1 MRQQARTLYEQDQWG
16 RLHRIPDLT
25 APENEWEGA
34 PRLFMGR
41 TVEGNVWHFRHDLSV
56 ALVNELDALCRREP
70 PLSAGESQ
78 LAPAIRALLGNSEEW
93 RGPAYLIPPQ
103 RETGQ
108 AVEIT
113 SATAEYLLPHFP
125 GTAQRSWQ
133 GHCGPITAVVKD
145 GQAVA
150 VCSCVR
156 QSSAAAEAGVFTL
169 EQHRGHGYAA
179 QVTALWANL
188 VYQRKILPFYSTS
201 WENTASQGV
210 ASKLNAQLFGE
221 DWSIR

>member
-16 RLHRIPDLT
+16 RLYRIPDLT
-25 APENEWEGA
+25 APESDWEPA
-34 PRLFMGR
+34 PRFFMGR
-41 TVEGNVWHFRHDLSV
+41 TVAGNLWHFRHDLPA
-56 ALVNELDALCRREP
+56 ALVNELDDLCRREA
-70 PLSAGESQ
+70 PLGAGEPQ
-78 LAPAIRALLGNSEEW
+78 VAPAIRALLGGGEEW

-113 SATAEYLLPHFP
+113 SATVEGLLPHFP
-125 GTAQRSWQ
+125 GTAQRVRRGVS
-133 GHCGPITAVVKD
+133 GPVTAVLRD

-150 VCSCVR
+150 VCSWVR
-156 QSSAAAEAGVFTL
+156 QSGTAAEAGVFTL
-169 EQHRGHGYAA
+169 ESHRGHGYAA
-179 QVTALWANL
+179 QITALWANL
-188 VYQRKILPFYSTS
+188 LHPRKIRPLYSTS

-210 ASKLNAQLFGE
+210 ASRVNAQFFGE